1 MEPDADGR
9 WPFHSFV
16 EQLILDMFDPGK
28 VQALVLYAF
37 YFVSHSLNPSKVD
50 LSSDNMV
57 SMGDPSWQCNG
68 SERNINASWW
78 FCWSVNSRV

>member
-28 VQALVLYAF
+28 VHVLVLYAL
-37 YFVSHSLNPSKVD
+37 YFVSHS
-50 LSSDNMV
+50 
-57 SMGDPSWQCNG
+57 
-68 SERNINASWW
+68 EFEYR
-78 FCWSVNSRV
+78 